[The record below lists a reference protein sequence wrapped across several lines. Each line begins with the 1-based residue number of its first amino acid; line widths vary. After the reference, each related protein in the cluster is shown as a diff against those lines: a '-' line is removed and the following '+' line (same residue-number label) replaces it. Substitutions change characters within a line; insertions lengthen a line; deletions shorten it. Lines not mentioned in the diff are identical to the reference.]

1 MRGTFD
7 KRLRGLSEA
16 QIENALKELC
26 EPFGGLK
33 KVTFTSTK
41 SGDQLCFIQ
50 LSVAENQTYL
60 YSILDGFSFGESFV
74 VRIPSEREASP
85 VAPSS

>member
-33 KVTFTSTK
+33 KVTFASTK
-41 SGDQLCFIQ
+41 SGDRLCFVQ
-50 LSVAENQTYL
+50 LTVAENQTHL
-60 YSILDGFSFGESFV
+60 YSILNGFSFGDSFV

-85 VAPSS
+85 VAPSA